1 MKYRI
6 ILMEKL
12 SAIIQAFRFKK
23 YKLQGYV
30 NIHESVVLES
40 KLLLDKVYPQGIY
53 IGANSLIAA
62 GTTIL
67 THEHVKRDMD
77 NPRMPYV
84 TNTYI
89 GERCFI
95 GVKAMI
101 LPGVRIG
108 NEVIVGAGTVV
119 TKDVPDNSI
128 VVGNPGRILDRKIK
142 MSNRAVL
149 AEYNY

>member
-6 ILMEKL
+6 YFMEKL
-12 SAIIQAFRFKK
+12 SVIIQAFRFKK
-23 YKLQGYV
+23 YKLQGYT
-30 NIHESVVLES
+30 NIHETAILES

-53 IGANSLIAA
+53 IGANTLIAA

-77 NPRMPYV
+77 NPRMQYV

-101 LPGVRIG
+101 LPGVKIG

>member
-6 ILMEKL
+6 LLMEKL
-12 SAIIQAFRFKK
+12 SVIIQAFRFKK
-23 YKLQGYV
+23 YKFQGYV

-53 IGANSLIAA
+53 IGANTLIAA

-67 THEHVKRDMD
+67 THEHVKRDMY

-101 LPGVRIG
+101 LPGVKIG

-119 TKDVPDNSI
+119 TKDVPDNAI
-128 VVGNPGRILDRKIK
+128 IVGNPGRILDRKIK